1 MSFKYERWHIKAKAK
16 IPVFS
21 ALMLVKL
28 LLALCKQWMGVCTR
42 RLTVLDVGNGVGG
55 KRWLRFLFLI
65 MTEFEMGRLLFSPK

>member
-1 MSFKYERWHIKAKAK
+1 
-16 IPVFS
+16 
-21 ALMLVKL
+21 MLVKL